1 MVIETVPIDRDID
14 LPVSQPTMPA
24 FAGEDLATLYV
35 TSASDQMSA
44 EAKASEPQEDCFA
57 STRRPAASRG
67 PFWCADHWY
76 AAPMAAKAVRAPPVR
91 LEF

>member
-14 LPVSQPTMPA
+14 LPVDQPTMPV

-44 EAKASEPQEDCFA
+44 EAKASEPHAGGLFRLDA
-57 STRRPAASRG
+57 ATRCIARP
-67 PFWCADHWY
+67 FL
-76 AAPMAAKAVRAPPVR
+76 VR
-91 LEF
+91 